1 MSVMFFQLSSRNC
14 VTLYQPKQV
23 CILITFMKILGYR
36 KNIKHGN
43 SDYLSAKECYS
54 DQLARSVV
62 VIPTFA
68 RNSTIPAGSIIVT
81 SHVQANSLQ

>member
-1 MSVMFFQLSSRNC
+1 
-14 VTLYQPKQV
+14 
-23 CILITFMKILGYR
+23 MKVLGNR

-68 RNSTIPAGSIIVT
+68 RNSKIPPGFIIVT
-81 SHVQANSLQ
+81 SHVQRRALCSNHQTTI